1 MDKPPP
7 ENFDPYGDHVN
18 YGVVTN
24 GNGAAIIKWV
34 AATAGTC
41 FVGVVAYLF
50 IDNASIRKEAADDR
64 KVLTEQLTLIRERL
78 IAIETKQ
85 QTGCKP

>member
-1 MDKPPP
+1 M
-7 ENFDPYGDHVN
+7 N
-18 YGVVTN
+18 YGVQN
-24 GNGAAIIKWV
+24 GNGTAIIKWV

-41 FVGVVAYLF
+41 FVAVVAYLF
-50 IDNASIRKEAADDR
+50 IDNASIRKEAGDDR

-85 QTGCKP
+85 QTGCRP